1 MWLQPIERKVR
12 TPQPGH
18 SWHRIAPLETHNR
31 FVMFWILGSSVCV
44 CVFVCVCVCHVYI
57 YIYICTHIHIYIHT
71 LYLYIYIYACLYVCI
86 PLLSFPLSL
95 SVSLS
100 RYIFE
105 IFEPHPWHSIDR
117 KGLRPT
123 SPWLL
128 LNVSLYFSGSKA
140 MWHRILN
147 RTCLSNGQ
155 EGGQHDTTC
164 LIVDCLLLISCYMSL

>member
-31 FVMFWILGSSVCV
+31 FVIFGYWDLVCV
-44 CVFVCVCVCHVYI
+44 CAFVTYT
-57 YIYICTHIHIYIHT
+57 YIYICTRIHIYIHT
-71 LYLYIYIYACLYVCI
+71 LYLYIYYMHI

-100 RYIFE
+100 RYNFE

-128 LNVSLYFSGSKA
+128 PNVSLYFSGSKA

-147 RTCLSNGQ
+147 RTCLGNGQ

-164 LIVDCLLLISCYMSL
+164 LIVEVLLCPVGAYCLLLISCYMSL

>member
-31 FVMFWILGSSVCV
+31 FVIFGYWDLVCV
-44 CVFVCVCVCHVYI
+44 CVRLLR
-57 YIYICTHIHIYIHT
+57 IHIYI
-71 LYLYIYIYACLYVCI
+71 LYAYPS
-86 PLLSFPLSL
+86 PLFPSLSL

-100 RYIFE
+100 RYNFE

-128 LNVSLYFSGSKA
+128 PNVSLYFSGSKA

-147 RTCLSNGQ
+147 RTCLGNGQ

-164 LIVDCLLLISCYMSL
+164 LIVEVLLCPVGAYCLLLISCYMSL

>member
-1 MWLQPIERKVR
+1 
-12 TPQPGH
+12 
-18 SWHRIAPLETHNR
+18 
-31 FVMFWILGSSVCV
+31 VCV
-44 CVFVCVCVCHVYI
+44 CVRLLRIHIYIYVHTYTYTYIPYTYI
-57 YIYICTHIHIYIHT
+57 YIYYMH
-71 LYLYIYIYACLYVCI
+71 I

-100 RYIFE
+100 RYNFE

-128 LNVSLYFSGSKA
+128 PNVSLYFSGSKA

-147 RTCLSNGQ
+147 RTCLGNGQ

-164 LIVDCLLLISCYMSL
+164 LIVEVLLCPVGAYCLLLISCYMSL